1 VRFSVAIV
9 EEFRDVSPESGNLK
23 VAIMDRLFF
32 FKAEIFVFVFLLSY
46 LFTFFD

>member
-32 FKAEIFVFVFLLSY
+32 FKAGKLLTKTLKKWCIFP
-46 LFTFFD
+46 